1 MWGQMQFSLSG
12 TCVHVLVARWL
23 PGLMDVS
30 GWVAL
35 EPVYSAGDW
44 GVTVGPPT
52 LLRVPLFPEF
62 AVDSFTSCLV
72 LLGAL
77 GATVSGSQ

>member
-1 MWGQMQFSLSG
+1 MSQGVRGRMQFSLSG
-12 TCVHVLVARWL
+12 TRVHVFVACWL

-35 EPVYSAGDW
+35 EPVYSAGGW

-62 AVDSFTSCLV
+62 AVDGFTSCLV
-72 LLGAL
+72 LPGA
-77 GATVSGSQ
+77 